1 MQSLSL
7 GHHHVDCVCRLRLD
21 DLFAAWDAWPGM
33 ADVVAEERAIEAK
46 LTPAK
51 L

>member
-1 MQSLSL
+1 M
-7 GHHHVDCVCRLRLD
+7 V
-21 DLFAAWDAWPGM
+21 FAAWDAWPGM
-33 ADVVAEERAIEAK
+33 AGVVSQERAIEAK